1 MKKLLKVLRFDQIKD
16 HLSSTDTAPQ
26 PTNAP
31 TRKVSAAVLAT
42 FLKAVI
48 GVVVWNVFNVELD
61 TEVSGWIVGFI
72 IAGLESFPPLAAYIA
87 KEKVR
92 VIDGDGH

>member
-1 MKKLLKVLRFDQIKD
+1 MKKLLKVLRFDRIKD
-16 HLSSTDTAPQ
+16 HLSSTNTAPQ
-26 PTNAP
+26 PTKAP
-31 TRKVSAAVLAT
+31 TRKVTAGWLASVLRV
-42 FLKAVI
+42 LL

-72 IAGLESFPPLAAYIA
+72 IAGLESLPPLATYIA